1 MFACQEVSQSMHL
14 LINWLMSLKLMPPI
28 FTLTKLKLFLEA
40 YNQSNHILKTFTL
53 INQTLV
59 FFFLL
64 MFPAKK
70 CVHTPISFL

>member
-59 FFFLL
+59 FFLL